1 MGRTMDKELFKRLF
15 TSVIVAA
22 DNAVTTQLILQLMR
36 DYDYI
41 TTDTFNELYVL
52 LDSIQIQIFDR
63 MEKKFK

>member
-1 MGRTMDKELFKRLF
+1 MDKELFKRLF